1 MCTRTDKISKKRTGY
16 KVLLKK
22 DGKYY
27 SSFTGQRIKVGN
39 VPDPPKHAYRL
50 SGYWSADLDNLRFNK
65 CGFYDS
71 SFAGFTAAYIFK
83 DAAIELL
90 SKIVYFVHAGYT
102 PVIVKI
108 TFAVAFVGE
117 YRDNAVI
124 AGTKITKLNEVKFKL

>member
-1 MCTRTDKISKKRTGY
+1 MCTRSDKISKKRTGY
-16 KVLLKK
+16 KVILKK

-27 SSFTGQRIKVGN
+27 SSFTGQRIKVGD

-50 SGYWSADLDNLRFNK
+50 SGYWSSDLDDQIFNK

-90 SKIVYFVHAGYT
+90 RNMKYISIDPDYI

-108 TFAVAFVGE
+108 TLAVAFVGE

-124 AGTKITKLNEVKFKL
+124 AGTKITKLNEVKF

>member
-1 MCTRTDKISKKRTGY
+1 MCTRSDKISKKRTGY
-16 KVLLKK
+16 KVLFKAN
-22 DGKYY
+22 GKYY

-50 SGYWSADLDNLRFNK
+50 ADYWNGDLDNLRFNK
-65 CGFYDS
+65 CYFYDS
-71 SFAGFTAAYIFK
+71 SFAGFTTAYIFK

-90 SKIVYFVHAGYT
+90 SRMKVFFVHAGYT

-108 TFAVAFVGE
+108 TFAVAFIGV

-124 AGTKITKLNEVKFKL
+124 AGTKITKLNEVKF